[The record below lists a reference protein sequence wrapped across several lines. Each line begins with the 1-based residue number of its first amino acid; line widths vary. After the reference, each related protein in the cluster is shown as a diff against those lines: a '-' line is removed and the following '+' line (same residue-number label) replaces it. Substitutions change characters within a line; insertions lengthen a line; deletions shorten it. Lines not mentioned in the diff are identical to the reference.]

1 MDFGSPVSG
10 DWRLAARRVPGERG
24 TSVPW
29 LWFLRLCN
37 WTYARVPIASPS
49 QTGLARR
56 THLLVKDESTGVAAS
71 FPFPRVRSVQS
82 GVLWGILVERMMRMS

>member
-1 MDFGSPVSG
+1 MDRGIAVSG

-37 WTYARVPIASPS
+37 WTYARVLTGEIAWR
-49 QTGLARR
+49 G
-56 THLLVKDESTGVAAS
+56 D
-71 FPFPRVRSVQS
+71 S
-82 GVLWGILVERMMRMS
+82 GYGD